1 MQHLND
7 GALLHN
13 GKYRV
18 VKTLGQGS
26 FGITYLAV
34 LSRINMKVCIKEFF
48 MKGINMRSD
57 DSQVS
62 GMTPGNL
69 AYDYG
74 KKFKKEAMNLARLV
88 HSNIVRVIDFFE
100 ENGTYYY
107 AMEYVDGQ
115 NLNDYIK
122 THPLT
127 EKEALDIT
135 SALAQ
140 ALDYMHTG
148 HHMLHLDIKP
158 SNVMR
163 SGDGHIYLIDFGLSK
178 SFSEDGAPET
188 STAVGLGTRGY
199 APPEQ
204 ANAMQA
210 GKLSPTVDIYSLG
223 ATMFKLLTGEV
234 PQDAASRIYSD
245 DLLTR
250 TLMSRGVSV
259 STITLVLKAMSVRPE
274 NRFQTMK
281 EFAHALAQC
290 HGESTSYSLPGTT
303 GDEDT
308 VSFPVSGVRSS
319 SHHYQSTPAAATS
332 LSSRQRTNDVSGK
345 SILWIFICVS
355 AVVCMILLIVV
366 LAKNTHSGDGAETAT
381 TQEDS
386 TATTMVVPD
395 ETTELI
401 YNVRGVKF
409 KMKKVSGGTFT
420 MGATQEQRNPDS
432 DEFPLHRVTL
442 TDYWLGETE
451 VTQALW
457 KAVMGSN
464 PSRVVGDNL
473 PVDRVSWDDC
483 NEFIEKLNEYTG
495 IKFTLP
501 TEAQWEYAARGG
513 DNPHGYQ
520 YSGSDDIDEV
530 GWYRGNSSCPQPVAQ
545 LEPNELGLYDMTG
558 NVWEWC
564 SNLFESYDELPELDP
579 VGPDMGSDYIYRGG
593 CWRNEAHI
601 CRNSN
606 RDANYS
612 SFSGQYGLGLRL
624 CMKTAEK

>member
-1 MQHLND
+1 MQHLKD
-7 GALLHN
+7 GALLYN

-26 FGITYLAV
+26 FGITYLAEF
-34 LSRINMKVCIKEFF
+34 SRINMKVCIKEFF
-48 MKGINMRSD
+48 MKGINMRCE

-74 KKFKKEAMNLARLV
+74 KKFKKEAMNLGRLV

-100 ENGTYYY
+100 ENGTCYY
-107 AMEYVDGQ
+107 AMEYIDGQ

-122 THPLT
+122 THSLT
-127 EKEALDIT
+127 EKEALDIIT
-135 SALAQ
+135 ALAR

-163 SGDGHIYLIDFGLSK
+163 SYDGHIYLIDFGLSK

-204 ANAMQA
+204 ANAMHA

-223 ATMFKLLTGEV
+223 ATLFKLLTGEV

-245 DLLTR
+245 DMLTR
-250 TLMSRGVSV
+250 ILMSRGVSAR
-259 STITLVLKAMSVRPE
+259 TITLVLKAMSLRPE
-274 NRFQTMK
+274 NRYQTMK
-281 EFAHALAQC
+281 EFINALAQC
-290 HGESTSYSLPGTT
+290 QNMNSPYSNDEATVRLQVPGM
-303 GDEDT
+303 
-308 VSFPVSGVRSS
+308 RSS
-319 SHHYQSTPAAATS
+319 NPPEPPLAPAPS
-332 LSSRQRTNDVSGK
+332 FSPRQPAKDNPDK
-345 SILWIFICVS
+345 WYMWIAIGT
-355 AVVCMILLIVV
+355 AIVVCLILLIVV
-366 LAKNTHSGDGAETAT
+366 LAKNRYSGPVTTAT
-381 TQEDS
+381 PESNTTLT
-386 TATTMVVPD
+386 TAIPD
-395 ETTELI
+395 ETTEVV
-401 YNVRGVKF
+401 YDVRGVKF
-409 KMKKVSGGTFT
+409 KMIKVSGGTFT
-420 MGATQEQRNPDS
+420 MGATSEQGNADG
-432 DEFPLHRVTL
+432 DEFPLHKVTL

-464 PSRVVGDNL
+464 PSRVIGDNL
-473 PVDRVSWDDC
+473 PVDRVSWDEC

-495 IKFTLP
+495 IRFTLP

-513 DNPHGYQ
+513 NNPHGYKF
-520 YSGSDDIDEV
+520 SGSSNINEV
-530 GWYRGNSSCPQPVAQ
+530 GWYRGNSSCPQPVAM

-564 SNLFESYDELPELDP
+564 SNLFENYDELPELDP
-579 VGPDMGSDYIYRGG
+579 TGPDIGSDYVYRGG
-593 CWRNEAHI
+593 CWRNEANI

-606 RDANYS
+606 RDSNHS

-624 CMKTAEK
+624 CMKPEK